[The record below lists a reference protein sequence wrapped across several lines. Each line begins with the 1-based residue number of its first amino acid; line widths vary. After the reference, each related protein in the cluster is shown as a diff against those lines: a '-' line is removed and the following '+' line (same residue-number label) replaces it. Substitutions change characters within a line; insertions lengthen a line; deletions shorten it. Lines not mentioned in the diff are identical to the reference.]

1 MTPGQ
6 FVMIAVSD
14 TGTGMDQQTIARA
27 FEPFFT
33 TKERGQGTGLGL
45 SMTFG
50 YVKQIGGHLKIYS
63 ELGHGTTVKLYLP
76 RAHMEVGALPEL
88 APAASVASGT
98 GPITLVVEDD
108 PVVRDFAVAACRECG
123 CSVYEA
129 GDGEQAL
136 RILEQ
141 HGDIQLLFTDVG
153 LPGGMNGRQLA
164 GLATTRRPDLK
175 VLYMT
180 GYTANAIV
188 HHGVIDAGVNFL
200 GKPFSVSALA
210 AKIKGMGF

>member
-1 MTPGQ
+1 
-6 FVMIAVSD
+6 
-14 TGTGMDQQTIARA
+14 MDQQTIARA

-45 SMTFG
+45 SMTYG

-63 ELGHGTTVKLYLP
+63 EIGHGSTVKIYLP
-76 RAHMEVGALPEL
+76 RSQAEAGAGPERE
-88 APAASVASGT
+88 ASISIAAGA
-98 GPITLVVEDD
+98 GPVVLVVEDD
-108 PVVRDFAVAACRECG
+108 PVVREFAVAACRECG
-123 CSVYEA
+123 CTVHEA

-136 RILEQ
+136 RILEKQ
-141 HGDIQLLFTDVG
+141 ADVALLFTDVG

-164 GLATTRRPDLK
+164 GLAAARRPDLK

-200 GKPFSVSALA
+200 GKPFSVAALA
-210 AKIKGMGF
+210 AKLKGMGF